1 MNNTVSIIGNVGQ
14 DPKVKEFES
23 GKKVANFSVAV
34 KDYSAK
40 DDKPMWLEVE
50 AWNELAERVLKI
62 LSKGRE
68 VAVTGRLSLASYKQ
82 NDGTAVTKPV
92 IIMSGFH
99 ACGKQASQ

>member
-1 MNNTVSIIGNVGQ
+1 MNNTISIIGNVGQ
-14 DPKVKEFES
+14 DPNVKEFES

-50 AWNELAERVLKI
+50 AWNELADRVLKI

-68 VAVTGRLSLASYKQ
+68 VAVTGRLSIDTYTQ
-82 NDGTAVTKPV
+82 NGTAVTKPV
-92 IIMSGFH
+92 VIMSGFH
-99 ACGKQASQ
+99 ACGKQVRQ